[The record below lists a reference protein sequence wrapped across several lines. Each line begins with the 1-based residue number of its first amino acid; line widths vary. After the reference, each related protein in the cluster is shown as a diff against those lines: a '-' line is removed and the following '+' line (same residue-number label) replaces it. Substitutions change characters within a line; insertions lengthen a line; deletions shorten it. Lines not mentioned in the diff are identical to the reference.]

1 MIFIPGVYRL
11 TARRRRLHSGIA
23 ESEQRE
29 KAGGETLWGGEEKG
43 ERPTMQPDSLSVDAI
58 PGRLGPVRGKSIP
71 FASLGSALLIAIPL
85 PTSSSPFFDSPLF
98 QTQIYFFWNIYLPFT
113 LCIIPHANTSSSR
126 LYLASPPHEG
136 RYVSALGLSW
146 TAPSLCAAIP
156 SLTAS
161 SSSLTYTTYPPH
173 ISTPPSQL
181 STPRSHSLT
190 LTPLPPPTPD
200 PRQLKNSSTKNPL
213 FAIATYRTRPL
224 EQHVHVHRYLLVPS

>member
-85 PTSSSPFFDSPLF
+85 PTSSSPFFNSPLF
-98 QTQIYFFWNIYLPFT
+98 QTQIYFFFEYIPPLYSLYHPTRQHLLFTSLPCIPPPMKVGTYLPWVLVGRPHPSAPPF
-113 LCIIPHANTSSSR
+113 LPSQPRPLPSHIPHIHLIYPPLRPSSPR
-126 LYLASPPHEG
+126 PDP
-136 RYVSALGLSW
+136 
-146 TAPSLCAAIP
+146 TPSL
-156 SLTAS
+156 
-161 SSSLTYTTYPPH
+161 
-173 ISTPPSQL
+173 
-181 STPRSHSLT
+181 
-190 LTPLPPPTPD
+190 
-200 PRQLKNSSTKNPL
+200 
-213 FAIATYRTRPL
+213 
-224 EQHVHVHRYLLVPS
+224 